1 MKKRLY
7 LITAGLLA
15 LGLASCG
22 NQKKDNTTKG
32 EEPIVSTSSN
42 ESTSTDDYKLKVST
56 PNGAPLMAIAGAKDD
71 IDLKLIADTKTLPSI
86 FQANTEDIIV
96 APINVGAMLYNNNK
110 SKYKLA
116 SVVTWGNTYF
126 ASAKENFKL
135 EDIKDNKLTL
145 FGKNSIN
152 VALAQYVLKQKNIT
166 PSEITYPEED
176 VVASIKTIQEE
187 NPDELVMSAE
197 PVLTVTSASLKA
209 KEKTLVSYSI
219 SEMYKELTNHKY
231 PQAAVFVNPDTY
243 ESHKGKF
250 DEFFNTVKSTCEL
263 TSSNPAKAAEV
274 AHNAGV
280 PQPAAVLTK
289 AIPGCAISYVKAS
302 DAKADVSYAA
312 NLEDIKSFFGGKAPE
327 DAFYLI

>member
-1 MKKRLY
+1 MKKRFIL
-7 LITAGLLA
+7 LTAGLLA
-15 LGLASCG
+15 LSLASCG
-22 NQKKDNTTKG
+22 KKENTTTTAKTQTA
-32 EEPIVSTSSN
+32 EK
-42 ESTSTDDYKLKVST
+42 DDYVLKVST

-71 IDLKLIADTKTLPSI
+71 VDLKLIADTKNLPSI

-135 EDIKDNKLTL
+135 DDINDNKLTL

-187 NPDELVMSAE
+187 NPNEFVMSAE

-209 KEKTLVSYSI
+209 KEKTFNERLARKASNKLQTEI
-219 SEMYKELTNHKY
+219 
-231 PQAAVFVNPDTY
+231 VNMFAKTAKKAIKNWM
-243 ESHKGKF
+243 KGK
-250 DEFFNTVKSTCEL
+250 
-263 TSSNPAKAAEV
+263 
-274 AHNAGV
+274 
-280 PQPAAVLTK
+280 
-289 AIPGCAISYVKAS
+289 
-302 DAKADVSYAA
+302 
-312 NLEDIKSFFGGKAPE
+312 
-327 DAFYLI
+327 